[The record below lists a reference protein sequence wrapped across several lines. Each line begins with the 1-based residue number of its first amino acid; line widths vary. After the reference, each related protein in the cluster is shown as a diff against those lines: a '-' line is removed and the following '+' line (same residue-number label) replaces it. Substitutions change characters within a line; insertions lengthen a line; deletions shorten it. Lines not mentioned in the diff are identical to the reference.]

1 MVTTPI
7 YNLDDINALALDRG
21 RRALTDGTI
30 PNPPKF
36 VFVTISGAHLY
47 GFPSQDSDIDLRGS
61 HVLPMKDVIGLTD
74 PNETYETMD
83 GLVDGIEVDCVSH
96 DLKKYLSLL
105 TRKNG
110 YVLEQIL
117 SPLVVYDSGKMEELR
132 ALARGALTKHIV
144 HHYKGFYRTQEKL
157 VLKDDAATAKAVLY
171 LFRVL
176 MTGLNLLCTG
186 QVEANILRLNEDV
199 FRLPFIPDLVA
210 RKVGGKEK
218 GLLKA
223 GEREVFVEE
232 ARKLEAQ
239 LDPAAAESQLPD
251 EIQNYAAINDFL
263 IRERLAGGV

>member
-1 MVTTPI
+1 M
-7 YNLDDINALALDRG
+7 NLDEINRLALERG
-21 RRALTDGTI
+21 RKAIADGTI
-30 PNPPKF
+30 PNPPRF

-47 GFPSQDSDIDLRGS
+47 GFPSADSDIDLRGA

-83 GLVDGIEVDCVSH
+83 GIVDGIEVDCVSH

-117 SPLVVYDSGKMEELR
+117 SPLVVFDSGKLEELR
-132 ALARGALTKHIV
+132 TLARGAITKHIV

-157 VLKDDAATAKAVLY
+157 VLKDEAATAKAVLY

-176 MTGLNLLCTG
+176 MTGLHLLRSG
-186 QVEANILRLNEDV
+186 EVQANILRLNEDV
-199 FRLPFIPDLVA
+199 FHLPFIPDLVA

-218 GLLKA
+218 GRLNV
-223 GEREVFVEE
+223 GEREQLVEE

-239 LDPAAAESQLPD
+239 LDPASAASHLPD

-263 IRERLAGGV
+263 IRERLARGN